1 MYPERQDIIFLAGH
15 VRRHSACTNKHGFK
29 ISMIKVSILCRMR
42 CMQICRLRETISE
55 KATGCHYST
64 RSFPCQGRHRLTIR
78 PGVLIL
84 NYPLSEYTH
93 FKIFEPCFQITTR
106 EFATYYQKLLF
117 RSCHSLSNTV
127 VHHQTLPSIIKNCH
141 LLSKTA
147 VHYQKLP
154 RALAVTR
161 ALARGSRLVN
171 IICN

>member
-1 MYPERQDIIFLAGH
+1 MEMYPERQDINFLAGH

-93 FKIFEPCFQITTR
+93 VIWTLLSDHHPGNLSLTIKNCCSEAAIHYLILSFTIKHCHPLSKTAI
-106 EFATYYQKLLF
+106 YYQKLPF
-117 RSCHSLSNTV
+117 T
-127 VHHQTLPSIIKNCH
+127 IKN
-141 LLSKTA
+141 
-147 VHYQKLP
+147 Y
-154 RALAVTR
+154 RAR
-161 ALARGSRLVN
+161 
-171 IICN
+171 